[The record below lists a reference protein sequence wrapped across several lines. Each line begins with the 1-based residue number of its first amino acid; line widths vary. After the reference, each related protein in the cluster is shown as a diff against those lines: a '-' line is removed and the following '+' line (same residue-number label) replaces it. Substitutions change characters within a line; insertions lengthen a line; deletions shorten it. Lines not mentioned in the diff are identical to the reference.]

1 MNRKQLILVF
11 LALAVLGG
19 ASLVLLKRNHRSWSE
34 PQGKMGQKLFP
45 NFPLNDVAS
54 LYLKSQGELH
64 LVRKGGMWRVQE
76 RGDYPA
82 NFSQIGEL
90 MVKLAGLKISQS
102 EPIGRSQLA
111 HMELEPPG
119 KGAGSGTL
127 LELKDEQGKMI
138 QSMILGKK
146 HVEQSSRPSPYG
158 GGEYPDGRYVML
170 ADDSKNLLLISDPL
184 SNLEPNAEP
193 WLNRD
198 FFKIEKPQS
207 ISLVSTNATNSW
219 KLTRE
224 TETAPWVL
232 ADAGPGETLDSNK
245 VSSIA
250 GTLSYPSFVDVA
262 SNAAPAQTGLDTPLL
277 VTISTFDHFTY
288 NLKIGRKTA
297 EDNYDLSVA
306 VAADFP
312 TERTPG
318 KEEKAEDKQKLD
330 KEFQAHTKTL
340 QDKLNQEKSLA
351 QWVYVVNSGL
361 VDPLIRDRAQLLVE
375 KKEEKPA
382 DNPAAAAPDATL
394 DASPTAPG
402 APPTIESP
410 K

>member
-19 ASLVLLKRNHRSWSE
+19 ASLVLLKRNHQSWSE

-45 NFPLNDVAS
+45 NFPINDVAS
-54 LYLKSQGELH
+54 LFLKSQGELH

-170 ADDSKNLLLISDPL
+170 GNDSKNVLLISDPL

-232 ADAGPGETLDSNK
+232 ADPGPGETLDSNK

-288 NLKIGRKTA
+288 NLRIGRKTA
-297 EDNYDLSVA
+297 EDNYDLSLA

-312 TERTPG
+312 AERTPG
-318 KEEKAEDKQKLD
+318 KEEKPEDKQKLD
-330 KEFQAHTKTL
+330 K
-340 QDKLNQEKSLA
+340 
-351 QWVYVVNSGL
+351 
-361 VDPLIRDRAQLLVE
+361 
-375 KKEEKPA
+375 
-382 DNPAAAAPDATL
+382 
-394 DASPTAPG
+394 
-402 APPTIESP
+402 
-410 K
+410 

>member
-19 ASLVLLKRNHRSWSE
+19 ASLVLLKRNHQSWSE

-45 NFPLNDVAS
+45 NFPINDVAS

-170 ADDSKNLLLISDPL
+170 GNDSKNVLLISDPL

-232 ADAGPGETLDSNK
+232 ADPGPGETLDSNK

-262 SNAAPAQTGLDTPLL
+262 SNAAPAQTGAWYWAPM
-277 VTISTFDHFTY
+277 
-288 NLKIGRKTA
+288 IG
-297 EDNYDLSVA
+297 LC
-306 VAADFP
+306 P
-312 TERTPG
+312 
-318 KEEKAEDKQKLD
+318 
-330 KEFQAHTKTL
+330 
-340 QDKLNQEKSLA
+340 
-351 QWVYVVNSGL
+351 
-361 VDPLIRDRAQLLVE
+361 
-375 KKEEKPA
+375 
-382 DNPAAAAPDATL
+382 
-394 DASPTAPG
+394 
-402 APPTIESP
+402 APPGGP
-410 K
+410 